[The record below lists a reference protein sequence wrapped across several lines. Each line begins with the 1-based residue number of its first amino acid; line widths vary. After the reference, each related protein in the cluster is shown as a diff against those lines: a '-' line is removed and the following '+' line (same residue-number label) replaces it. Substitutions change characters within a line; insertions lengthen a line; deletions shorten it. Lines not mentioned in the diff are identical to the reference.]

1 MKIYEIIMERAGQQH
16 LPYEMESE
24 EGKSWEK
31 MDPKLKA
38 VWIQRQRQLKARA
51 QAILNRLIAAMAPN
65 EQAWVK
71 GYTFDV
77 PIRVGVYQIAYN
89 DDKNIVIDLG
99 TFWDMSDDAIAFTLG
114 HELGHIVWFG
124 RKKYKRGDSW
134 ETPQKKLRNVQQELD
149 CDTYGAQLAYSVG
162 YNPSHALQEFDAEA
176 RSWRYDPKVPGNN
189 YYPDYAMRQANYKK
203 AIAQAKAEK
212 DAAKAAEL
220 QKQMDAETA
229 QKQQAQQQAQQAE
242 SEPTAPNDGT
252 DPALNNATQTM
263 FNHISQGIQ
272 NIDTASA

>member
-31 MDPKLKA
+31 MEPKLKA

-65 EQAWVK
+65 EQAWVN

-162 YNPSHALQEFDAEA
+162 YNPSHALQQFDAEA

-242 SEPTAPNDGT
+242 VEPTAPNDGT